1 MIPNFFLGVDNPLR
15 YGSYGQT
22 HKSPEGLRLI
32 LTKSGET
39 ARGKPWDRGPG
50 QLPREMPVFLHV
62 RGFGIS
68 PPQRKFSFFN
78 GRLVKSLLSMI
89 YRNDYSLLSTF
100 WGCFFKKS
108 NSALGGI
115 AWQAESGEVEII
127 PLLLADIMSA
137 PALWIGLSRQF
148 LQSTSTT

>member
-1 MIPNFFLGVDNPLR
+1 
-15 YGSYGQT
+15 
-22 HKSPEGLRLI
+22 
-32 LTKSGET
+32 
-39 ARGKPWDRGPG
+39 
-50 QLPREMPVFLHV
+50 
-62 RGFGIS
+62 
-68 PPQRKFSFFN
+68 
-78 GRLVKSLLSMI
+78 MI

>member
-39 ARGKPWDRGPG
+39 ARGNLGTGDPDSCLVRC
-50 QLPREMPVFLHV
+50 LLLHV

-89 YRNDYSLLSTF
+89 YRNDYSTF
-100 WGCFFKKS
+100 YCQLF
-108 NSALGGI
+108 GGVSLRKAI
-115 AWQAESGEVEII
+115 LHWEV
-127 PLLLADIMSA
+127 
-137 PALWIGLSRQF
+137 
-148 LQSTSTT
+148 